1 MLTSS
6 STDHHP
12 RLNII
17 LFGPPG
23 SGKGTQSKQLVKL
36 HGFTHVSTGD
46 ILRDEIRRTTP
57 LGRLAEGYMKMG
69 HLVPDATIGEMV
81 KKKSTN

>member
-1 MLTSS
+1 MFANGTNKQN
-6 STDHHP
+6 
-12 RLNII
+12 LNII

-46 ILRDEIRRTTP
+46 ILREEIRKGSS
-57 LGRLAEGYMKMG
+57 LGKLADGYMRLG
-69 HLVPDATIGEMV
+69 HLVPDSTIGEIV